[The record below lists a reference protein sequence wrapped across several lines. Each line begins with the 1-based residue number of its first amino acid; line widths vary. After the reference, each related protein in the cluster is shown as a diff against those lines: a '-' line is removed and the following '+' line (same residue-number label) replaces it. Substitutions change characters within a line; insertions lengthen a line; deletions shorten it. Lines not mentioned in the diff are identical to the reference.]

1 MNFTPNELQN
11 IVFRKNLLGFHQN
24 QVYDVVQRVVDDYS
38 GYIRDNGK
46 LREKNEELQG
56 KVQYYKSIESSLQSS
71 LIVAQQSS
79 EEVVGNARQQA
90 ENIVEEARLKA
101 LEIINEANRQ
111 VTDAVREK
119 ERLRRELEAFRV
131 RAESLLKAQIRIL
144 EGYDSDEPVRKT
156 GREALSVVGK

>member
-11 IVFRKNLLGFHQN
+11 IVFRKALLGFHQN
-24 QVYDVVQRVVDDYS
+24 QVYDVIQRVVDDYS

-56 KVQYYKSIESSLQSS
+56 KVQYYKSIESSLQNS

-90 ENIVEEARLKA
+90 ENILEEARIKA
-101 LEIINEANRQ
+101 LEIVSEANRQ
-111 VTDAVREK
+111 VTDTVREK

-131 RAESLLKAQIRIL
+131 RVESLLKAQIHIM
-144 EGYDSDEPVRKT
+144 EGYESDEPVRKT
-156 GREALSVVGK
+156 GRESLSVVGK